1 MKIAISNGPGWLAG
15 GVELYLKALIPALI
29 ESGHEVAIGFSKQ
42 SSKEQYWPKD
52 IASYNLSSNDSKFG
66 LKGFFRWGA
75 DVHYIQSIKD
85 LRFWDR
91 VADSKSVSVYFAHNY
106 LSTCI
111 SGQKFFKFPT
121 IASCNR
127 CMGLACLIHYYPR
140 RCGGLS
146 PITMFRDFFKRSL
159 LLQRVSKTDHVL
171 THSESMLQEL
181 KNNLNTD
188 KISKI
193 PFYVDV
199 SKDEVISRVG
209 DNELSIFFAARLE
222 KEKGAHILL
231 KSLSSVAHK
240 VNKKLRVVIAGE
252 GSQKPILESISKD
265 ICARESDIKIHFPGW
280 LNHREKLNEFA
291 RSNVFAM
298 PCLWPEPFGMAP
310 LEALCHGVPVVGFPG
325 GYSEFLDDTKSSLV
339 VDERSVTAFSEA
351 LCICLTDTKYISNAK
366 AQVPTMRR
374 RFTMDNHI
382 KSLNDIFNTCLNS

>member
-1 MKIAISNGPGWLAG
+1 
-15 GVELYLKALIPALI
+15 
-29 ESGHEVAIGFSKQ
+29 
-42 SSKEQYWPKD
+42 
-52 IASYNLSSNDSKFG
+52 
-66 LKGFFRWGA
+66 
-75 DVHYIQSIKD
+75 
-85 LRFWDR
+85 
-91 VADSKSVSVYFAHNY
+91 
-106 LSTCI
+106 
-111 SGQKFFKFPT
+111 
-121 IASCNR
+121 
-127 CMGLACLIHYYPR
+127 
-140 RCGGLS
+140 
-146 PITMFRDFFKRSL
+146 MFRDFFKKSL
-159 LLQRVSKTDHVL
+159 LLQRVSKVDHVL

-240 VNKKLRVVIAGE
+240 VKKKLRVVIAGE

-280 LNHREKLNEFA
+280 LNHREKLNEFS

-298 PCLWPEPFGMAP
+298 PCLWPEPLGMAP

-325 GYSEFLDDTKSSLV
+325 GYSEFLDNTKSSLV

-351 LCICLTDTKYISNAK
+351 LCICLTDTKYMSNAK
-366 AQVPTMRR
+366 AQVPIMRR
-374 RFTMDNHI
+374 RFSMDNHI